1 MMEGLIGG
9 LFPYMAVGI
18 FLVGAGVRIILWQT
32 APRKLNWKL
41 YPVPEGLAGEAS
53 YILGEWV
60 SFRTLFRHNRI
71 VWLGSYVFH
80 LSLVWLVVWLVLFLL
95 GIHLPWLLRTA
106 LWGMFGSAVYL
117 FIVRLWVKQM
127 RAISSL
133 VEYLNLL
140 LFILIASSG
149 LSMLGRGVGGQVTT
163 GWRRFSER
171 LGGGASIFQ
180 DLDLGEALSAEAELM
195 PAEGGGKHPPEAK
208 SFGRSSAGDMKR
220 REMPPP
226 HVTRRSATWEPRA
239 KRSSQST
246 PRRRR
251 SRGSPGDGSTS
262 TSFTGRPTSRR
273 RAA

>member
-149 LSMLGRGVGGQVTT
+149 LSMLGRGVGGQVREYFLGLLTLSPAPVPSE
-163 GWRRFSER
+163 GMFLVHLLLWELFLVYLPFSKMFHA
-171 LGGGASIFQ
+171 ASKYF
-180 DLDLGEALSAEAELM
+180 AY
-195 PAEGGGKHPPEAK
+195 HK
-208 SFGRSSAGDMKR
+208 SRWYNPYEVG
-220 REMPPP
+220 
-226 HVTRRSATWEPRA
+226 H
-239 KRSSQST
+239 
-246 PRRRR
+246 
-251 SRGSPGDGSTS
+251 
-262 TSFTGRPTSRR
+262 
-273 RAA
+273 